1 MMLTALLLWITAAGP
16 QGDFVLI
23 TSRKTPLTELSA
35 VQVRQIYLG
44 RLDRVGGM
52 HIVPL
57 DLRRGDPLRARF
69 VSQYLDSET
78 FLQDYWL
85 RQKLIGDA
93 RPPREVGDWALV
105 VAYVRRNP
113 GFIGYIPAE
122 RASQLSTAEIRII
135 DLTP

>member
-1 MMLTALLLWITAAGP
+1 MMLAALLFWLTAADP

-23 TSRKTPLTELSA
+23 TSRETPVTELTE
-35 VQVRQIYLG
+35 VQVKQIYLG
-44 RLDRVGGM
+44 KLDRIAGM

-69 VSQYLDSET
+69 VQHYLGGET
-78 FLQDYWL
+78 FLEDYWL

-93 RPPREVGDWALV
+93 RPPRVVGDWALV

-113 GFIGYIPAE
+113 GFVGYIPAD
-122 RASQLSTAEIRII
+122 RIALLASDEVRII
-135 DLTP
+135 AVKP